1 MIIAL
6 PTGLSA
12 GADRDR
18 ARHCS
23 SLLPAAANVS
33 DAASPCT
40 CAGV

>member
-23 SLLPAAANVS
+23 SFV
-33 DAASPCT
+33 
-40 CAGV
+40 AGRG